1 LPIVRALEPATD
13 VGLEQNH
20 ILLKAPVLQRR
31 PLNKTNKAGRTNKS
45 VTSRRMRSKLHPLP
59 TL

>member
-1 LPIVRALEPATD
+1 

-20 ILLKAPVLQRR
+20 ISLKAPVLQRR
-31 PLNKTNKAGRTNKS
+31 PLNKTNKAGRTNKAGKTNKS
-45 VTSRRMRSKLHPLP
+45 VTSRRMRSKLHLLP